1 MSLLRTVYVGIGG
14 AGGYIIKY
22 HDYFFSD
29 KQYLYLDRNVDLQ
42 NFSNELS
49 GLERNIYGQQNLSTY
64 FREKNH
70 YVLFLGLGG
79 ETGSNCIKE
88 ILDFLNSNSIEH
100 KCYCFYPFSF
110 EPNSRLHTA
119 KESLDNL
126 MLYQNVNIL
135 YMDEIKK
142 RYANLNLAS
151 VFAIP
156 NEFLVKNY
164 LKNDSV

>member
-1 MSLLRTVYVGIGG
+1 MSLLRTIYVGIGG

-22 HDYFFSD
+22 YNTFFSD
-29 KQYLYLDRNVDLQ
+29 KRSLYLDRNVDIEHCR
-42 NFSNELS
+42 NELN
-49 GLERNIYGQQNLSTY
+49 GLKKNIYDQQNLPSY
-64 FREKNH
+64 FHKENR
-70 YVLFLGLGG
+70 YVLLLGLGG
-79 ETGSNCIKE
+79 KTGSKIITE
-88 ILDFLNSNSIEH
+88 ILGYLHSNGIEH

-110 EPNSRLHTA
+110 EPNSRLRTA

-156 NEFLVKNY
+156 NEFLVKNC
-164 LKNDSV
+164 LENDSV